1 MERPGGAFR
10 SLTGLVCD
18 AGRRQESGA
27 DEVERVGLTGLVGQ
41 GEILRFHSERR
52 LAATGF

>member
-1 MERPGGAFR
+1 MRENNEFGQMGWEQNVLLERPGGAFR

-27 DEVERVGLTGLVGQ
+27 DKAVKGRSHWVL
-41 GEILRFHSERR
+41 
-52 LAATGF
+52 